1 MWPGFV
7 HLGPKPLRT
16 FLHRSINSS
25 DQPPQSLHGKKK
37 WQTLTR
43 RKGLETLVVFGI
55 VWVFF
60 GNEEEI
66 NIFKP
71 HDVGVEF
78 PRIWDG
84 LGWSLLLREMKKK
97 KCLYLNF
104 KAYVMFQGCLLMYRI
119 SETVN
124 ANVTLLAV
132 AKLIRKN
139 ECKSN

>member
-84 LGWSLLLREMKKK
+84 LS
-97 KCLYLNF
+97 CLGKRIKFMPLF
-104 KAYVMFQGCLLMYRI
+104 KFQSIFYVSGMSFDVQNI
-119 SETVN
+119 
-124 ANVTLLAV
+124 
-132 AKLIRKN
+132 
-139 ECKSN
+139 